1 MPTAIGAS
9 VACVVVGVAT
19 VVIAAPTHQA
29 VSVTMILIACSATS
43 DLTVNNDQACALLSH
58 FVDLLLQR
66 IFLKKSL
73 LLRIFLCL
81 GDLLQRIFFKNN
93 LQLRIF
99 LCLGHCLV
107 LCLSLLLVCYRLL
120 LVCLGLLLV
129 CLGLLL
135 VCQDR
140 LLNLRI
146 LLCEGLKVFVRCHWC
161 FQNLNLPCKTG
172 CEDFLD
178 LGAL

>member
-1 MPTAIGAS
+1 MAIVVGAS
-9 VACVVVGVAT
+9 VACVVGTVVAIT
-19 VVIAAPTHQA
+19 VVIAVPTHQA
-29 VSVTMILIACSATS
+29 DSKTMINIATRAASW
-43 DLTVNNDQACALLSH
+43 LTVNDLHELSH

-81 GDLLQRIFFKNN
+81 G
-93 LQLRIF
+93 
-99 LCLGHCLV
+99 HCLV
-107 LCLSLLLVCYRLL
+107 LCLSLLLVCYCLL
-120 LVCLGLLLV
+120 LVCYRLLLV

-161 FQNLNLPCKTG
+161 FQNLNLPFKTG